1 MNHPGIFAAVV
12 LAAGRGS
19 RMGRQK
25 ALMEWKGQTF
35 LYRVVN
41 SLRPVNLDSLVV
53 ILGFEHERVFQNHRM
68 LDDVTF
74 LVNDHPEDGMIS
86 SLRCA
91 LKKNGKRWRAIM
103 MTLVDHPAISTD
115 TYRRVKCAA
124 DEHPDS
130 VIIPSYKGRRGH
142 PVVFPACLFDELLH
156 PDLPRGARTVLSR
169 HQNMVIEIPVDDC
182 GIVLDI
188 DTLDDLHKLKKH
200 LK

>member
-1 MNHPGIFAAVV
+1 MNHAGRFAAVV

-19 RMGRQK
+19 RMGKQK

-35 LYRVVN
+35 LSRVVN

-53 ILGFEHERVFQNHRM
+53 VLGFENEKVYRKHRL

-74 LVNDHPEDGMIS
+74 LVNKNPADGMIS

-91 LKKNGKRWRAIM
+91 LKQSGKYWRAIM
-103 MTLVDHPAISTD
+103 VTLVDHPAISTD
-115 TYRRVKCAA
+115 TYRCVKCAA

-130 VIIPSYKGRRGH
+130 VIIPSYNGRRGH
-142 PVVFPACLFDELLH
+142 PVVFPACLFGELMQQ
-156 PDLPRGARTVLSR
+156 DLPVGARTVLSR
-169 HQNMVIEIPVDDC
+169 HQNMVIEIPIDDY
-182 GIVLDI
+182 GIVLHI
-188 DTLDDLHKLKKH
+188 DTPDDLHKLRKH